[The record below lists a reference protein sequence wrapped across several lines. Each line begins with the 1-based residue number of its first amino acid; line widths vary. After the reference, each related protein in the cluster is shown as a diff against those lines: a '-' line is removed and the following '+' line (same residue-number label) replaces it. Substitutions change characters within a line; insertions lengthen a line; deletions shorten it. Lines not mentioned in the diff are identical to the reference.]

1 MHAIIHAREL
11 SWWLGIKLSLRP
23 DQLYDP
29 IIHVHGALLVVG
41 LIALETLT
49 RVCVIGWMWRVVDVL
64 LKVTVV
70 FLPSLPSRS
79 TCHGSL
85 PCPPFSLDPAILAFM
100 TRRHLRPSCF
110 THLVSSDLP
119 PPFRTQLCLNE
130 SHFKSLSLF
139 VTIPSPSDVKIS
151 PCNPP
156 PPLDLPPPPRSK
168 AGGETTT
175 LR

>member
-85 PCPPFSLDPAILAFM
+85 PCRPVGIFVLLASLTSCRQIC
-100 TRRHLRPSCF
+100 RRHSEPSF
-110 THLVSSDLP
+110 VGMNLTSNP
-119 PPFRTQLCLNE
+119 YP
-130 SHFKSLSLF
+130 SL
-139 VTIPSPSDVKIS
+139 
-151 PCNPP
+151 
-156 PPLDLPPPPRSK
+156 
-168 AGGETTT
+168 
-175 LR
+175 